1 MIRIAG
7 QPSRLAVD
15 KRPVSPITGRE
26 LRNRMSPYQRH
37 VLAWMRLAED
47 RDKKAEHSADEV
59 WKAVGR
65 TPNATGVIPVLGALE
80 ERGYVKRTGRP
91 ARKARWHVTPAGWA
105 AP

>member
-37 VLAWMRLAED
+37 VLAWMRLP
-47 RDKKAEHSADEV
+47 RIGTRRRSTRPTKSGKPSA
-59 WKAVGR
+59 
-65 TPNATGVIPVLGALE
+65 
-80 ERGYVKRTGRP
+80 GRP
-91 ARKARWHVTPAGWA
+91 TQRA
-105 AP
+105 